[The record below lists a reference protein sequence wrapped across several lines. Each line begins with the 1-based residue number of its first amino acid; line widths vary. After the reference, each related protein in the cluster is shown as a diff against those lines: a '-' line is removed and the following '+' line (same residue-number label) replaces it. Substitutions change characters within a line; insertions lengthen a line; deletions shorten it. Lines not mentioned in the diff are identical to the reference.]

1 MWPWFLTPVILSL
14 PTRLDHAGNFT
25 GQGKLPE
32 TDPAQIKFAK
42 IAARTPA
49 SKTAIPLPAFEFQLL
64 QSLCDLG
71 CSCHVFLVFL
81 EFLNPFPDS
90 YCLNGIPICFNSA
103 KPSASVLAVVVI
115 EMFIPLAFSTL

>member
-25 GQGKLPE
+25 GQGKFPE

-49 SKTAIPLPAFEFQLL
+49 PEAAIPLPVAEFQLL
-64 QSLCDLG
+64 QTLCDLG

-81 EFLNPFPDS
+81 
-90 YCLNGIPICFNSA
+90 IA
-103 KPSASVLAVVVI
+103 
-115 EMFIPLAFSTL
+115 

>member
-42 IAARTPA
+42 ITTRAPA
-49 SKTAIPLPAFEFQLL
+49 PETAIALPVAELQLL
-64 QSLCDLG
+64 QTLCDFG
-71 CSCHVFLVFL
+71 CRCHVFFVFL
-81 EFLNPFPDS
+81 EFLNPFYEGS
-90 YCLNGIPICFNSA
+90 PIA
-103 KPSASVLAVVVI
+103 
-115 EMFIPLAFSTL
+115 